1 MIDPDGLLRHAEQLA
16 QAGRGRPT
24 DAALRR
30 GISTAYYAV
39 FHDLTGQAA
48 SHLLGS
54 CPQEIQNEIRRS
66 WSHGEIS
73 QLAEYVVDRARVLS
87 HSPNAALAAQL
98 EKLGPLLDV
107 IAQDAVLVQSLQL
120 FNDLQELRHA
130 ADYDHGERFA
140 KSDLVQACSSARRAR
155 TRLSGASRA
164 AREAL
169 FTLLTVRRAAFR
181 QR

>member
-1 MIDPDGLLRHAEQLA
+1 M
-16 QAGRGRPT
+16 

-30 GISTAYYAV
+30 GISAAYYAI
-39 FHDLTGQAA
+39 FHDLTRHTAN
-48 SHLLGS
+48 HLLGS

-73 QLAEYVVDRARVLS
+73 QLSKHVQERATTLVKAPDAPVPG
-87 HSPNAALAAQL
+87 HL

-107 IAQDAVLVQSLQL
+107 VAEDAALVEALRL
-120 FNDLQELRHA
+120 FNDLQEQRHS
-130 ADYDHGERFA
+130 ADYDHEVKFIKWHLLEACRNA
-140 KSDLVQACSSARRAR
+140 RLVR
-155 TRLSGASRA
+155 TRLRDASSA

-169 FTLLTVRRAAFR
+169 FTLLTVRRADFR